1 MDDRQLKTFI
11 QIADIGSFSASE
23 KQMYIS
29 KQAMLKQINSLED
42 ELGFKLFIRKHNGV
56 ELSEQGKIF
65 YEGSKKL
72 LIEKENLIHE
82 CLQIKDKNY
91 LRIGST
97 DHQTFLDPVN
107 TEFQKQYPFIK
118 LKRIIHPNHA
128 GEWRVDNDIQDI
140 AEAFDLN
147 LEQFHHCSFIPLQK
161 RNYCAVF
168 SKKHPLCQ
176 SKKNIPLDLLKEYK
190 TIVFP
195 LMMKPE
201 IMDALQEAYQ
211 DTNHLILSDDL
222 DHQLDIL
229 YQCIDHHE
237 ILISANP
244 FIDSIE
250 EVVSIPIDP
259 AWSVEYGLLYRPPL
273 TSNVKKYIEVAKK
286 IFEQK

>member
-1 MDDRQLKTFI
+1 MDDRQLETFI
-11 QIADIGSFSASE
+11 KIADTGSFSASE
-23 KQMYIS
+23 KEMYIS

-56 ELSEQGKIF
+56 ELSEQGKVF
-65 YEGSKKL
+65 YDGSKKL
-72 LIEKENLIHE
+72 LKDKEILIHK
-82 CLQIKDKNY
+82 CLQIKDKDY

-107 TEFQKQYPFIK
+107 TEFQKQYPYVK

-147 LEQFHHCSFIPLQK
+147 LQQFHNCMFIPLQK
-161 RNYCAVF
+161 RYYCAVF
-168 SKKHPLCQ
+168 SENHPLHQ
-176 SKKNIPLDLLKEYK
+176 FKHIQLDTLKKYK

-195 LMMKPE
+195 LMMKTE
-201 IMDALQEAYQ
+201 VMDSLLETYK
-211 DTNHLILSDDL
+211 DTNNLILSDDL

-229 YQCIDHHE
+229 YQCIDHNE

-250 EVVSIPIDP
+250 EVVSMPIDEK
-259 AWSVEYGLLYRPPL
+259 WSVEYGLLYRPPL
-273 TSNVKKYIEVAKK
+273 TSNTKKYIEVAKE
-286 IFEQK
+286 IFSQK